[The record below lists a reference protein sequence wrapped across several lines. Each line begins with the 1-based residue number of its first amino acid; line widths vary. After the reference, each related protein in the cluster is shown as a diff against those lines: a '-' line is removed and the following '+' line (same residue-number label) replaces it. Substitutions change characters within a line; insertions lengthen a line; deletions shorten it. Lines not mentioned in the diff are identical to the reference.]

1 MGAGKAIRKGLDRQR
16 YLRSDEGKAEKK
28 ARKAHNKKFSP
39 NMDKSTKKEVRKR
52 AKASDAAKGATMRE
66 RDTFQYVEEMKD
78 GGSLNAAIKRVKAA
92 QGMKD
97 GGAAKKLKEVPAGN
111 KGKGLSKLPTEVR
124 NKMGFMKDGG
134 KVTPPKPL
142 PKDSKNAK
150 GRRLKRSPGNKNEAG
165 GNPLRTA
172 EDAIESL
179 RKNKG
184 IDKNKNYFNLA
195 KQFEKG
201 GAVCRGMGRA
211 YMGKPRKVKIR

>member
-124 NKMGFMKDGG
+124 NKMGFM
-134 KVTPPKPL
+134 
-142 PKDSKNAK
+142 AK
-150 GRRLKRSPGNKNEAG
+150 GGMVKKPKMTKKKSPLNETG
-165 GNPLRTA
+165 KTLS
-172 EDAIESL
+172 DA
-179 RKNKG
+179 
-184 IDKNKNYFNLA
+184 DVA
-195 KQFEKG
+195 KVEKLMKPKTDRQLMQFEKG

-211 YMGKPRKVKIR
+211 YMA

>member
-16 YLRSDEGKAEKK
+16 YLRSDEGRAEKK

-66 RDTFQYVEEMKD
+66 RDTFRYVEEMKD

-92 QGMKD
+92 QGMED

-111 KGKGLSKLPTEVR
+111 KGKGLSKLPSEVR

-134 KVTPPKPL
+134 EVKKMARGGKVGTSL
-142 PKDSKNAK
+142 K
-150 GRRLKRSPGNKNEAG
+150 GKGKF
-165 GNPLRTA
+165 
-172 EDAIESL
+172 
-179 RKNKG
+179 RKK
-184 IDKNKNYFNLA
+184 
-195 KQFEKG
+195 
-201 GAVCRGMGRA
+201 MT
-211 YMGKPRKVKIR
+211 GKPSSGASVSKVEKVAFGLCNA